1 MTTSPIYASDLLIAN
16 LNLLTCSLRGKKKK
30 VDLVVLLGNRYA
42 TKLVCKGYKGCRS
55 EAVHFLFTPV
65 DSSKKD
71 VRLAPGPVQKC
82 DR

>member
-1 MTTSPIYASDLLIAN
+1 MTASPIYASDLLIAN
-16 LNLLTCSLRGKKKK
+16 LLTCSVRGKKI

-42 TKLVCKGYKGCRS
+42 TKLVCKGYKGFRS

-71 VRLAPGPVQKC
+71 VRLAPGLVQKC